1 MDGTIINS
9 FKAGLQALL
18 DSLQAV
24 HSIYQD
30 HVTIV
35 PCHHS
40 KVVFCVKEVHII
52 CQDSVFTLILTVTV
66 GVVRS
71 DKLGR
76 AHSRETNTTKH

>member
-1 MDGTIINS
+1 MDDTIINS
-9 FKAGLQALL
+9 FKAVLQALL

-24 HSIYQD
+24 HWIYHD

-52 CQDSVFTLILTVTV
+52 CQDSVFTLILILTV
-66 GVVRS
+66 GVVRT
-71 DKLGR
+71 DKPGR
-76 AHSRETNTTKH
+76 AHSRETNTTEY